1 MAAYEG
7 RRFRPKQEAETTGG
21 QASPSPRGNGSHF
34 AGDAP
39 SAPRAPHHGAAH
51 AGASGVP
58 PVRGAGSHHA
68 APASSARA
76 TAHGSGSHA
85 ATPRAAA
92 PHARAAAHGSAAPHA
107 RAAASHSHASA
118 SHAQAPHAATPRSH
132 GSATPPTSRYAR
144 PARHDATE
152 PATASPYARPAGSH
166 THGAAPRGHA
176 AAPNAR
182 AEAPRSASP
191 HAPSPYSRSAA
202 SRSAASRSRTAAGRG
217 SRASRTSGAPRK
229 RSGRDIVSKVLIG
242 VGILL
247 LLVAGGIFISAQIGY
262 QKAGAAY
269 DELSQYV
276 TVDDSSGDGVPV
288 VDWDALKQVSEDIV
302 AWLYIPGTDISFP
315 VVQGDTNDQYL
326 RALPDGSWN
335 ESGSIMLDCDQ
346 QAPGMVGQQ
355 TTVYGHHMS
364 NGSMFDPIEKAL
376 DQANFDKMTTV
387 YYLTPETTYKLSP
400 LYTARVPETY
410 VEARQENFGD
420 RASLAAYLE
429 DLRGYA
435 QAEASDV
442 DERIASTDR
451 VLALVTC
458 SGLAPADHRAIMIC
472 TVTEEMPSVSA
483 DDVQADVGAEGA
495 NASSDELVNPDLQG

>member
-1 MAAYEG
+1 MSEYEG
-7 RRFRPKQEAETTGG
+7 KRFRSNRAETPDGSSARHAASGHSLGG
-21 QASPSPRGNGSHF
+21 HARPQAGGERFAPRHHQQQGTHHAAGRPAGGGEAHDARPAGGADFSRAAHRAASPSSTEAF
-34 AGDAP
+34 T
-39 SAPRAPHHGAAH
+39 RA
-51 AGASGVP
+51 AGASRATRPARGAQP
-58 PVRGAGSHHA
+58 GSGNARGSARGAGGTHA
-68 APASSARA
+68 ASGINASGARRGD
-76 TAHGSGSHA
+76 GSQFGA
-85 ATPRAAA
+85 VA
-92 PHARAAAHGSAAPHA
+92 PNPY
-107 RAAASHSHASA
+107 
-118 SHAQAPHAATPRSH
+118 QA
-132 GSATPPTSRYAR
+132 TSRGG
-144 PARHDATE
+144 H
-152 PATASPYARPAGSH
+152 AGSH

-176 AAPNAR
+176 AAPSGH
-182 AEAPRSASP
+182 AEAPRPASP

-202 SRSAASRSRTAAGRG
+202 SRLAASRTRTAAGRG
-217 SRASRTSGAPRK
+217 SRTSGAPRK

-302 AWLYIPGTDISFP
+302 AWIYIPGTDISFP

-364 NGSMFDPIEKAL
+364 NGSMFDPIEKTL

-420 RASLAAYLE
+420 QAALAAYLE

-435 QAEASDV
+435 QAEASNV

-472 TVTEEMPSVSA
+472 TVTEETPSVSA